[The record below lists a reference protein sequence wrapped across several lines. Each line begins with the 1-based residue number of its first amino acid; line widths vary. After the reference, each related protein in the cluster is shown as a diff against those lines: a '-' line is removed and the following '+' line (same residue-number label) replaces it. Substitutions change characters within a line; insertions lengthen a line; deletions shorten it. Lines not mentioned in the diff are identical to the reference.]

1 MTATFQR
8 DSKKVVNIFTG
19 TIFHRGKYINIRFD
33 CYTDEVEPLELY
45 ECIDINS
52 TEGLP
57 YSIIGDNIEN
67 KTFSHSREYKDD

>member
-8 DSKKVVNIFTG
+8 DSKKVVKIFTG
-19 TIFHRGKYINIRFD
+19 TIFHRGQCINVRFD

-52 TEGLP
+52 IEGLP
-57 YSIIGDNIEN
+57 YSMIGDNIQN